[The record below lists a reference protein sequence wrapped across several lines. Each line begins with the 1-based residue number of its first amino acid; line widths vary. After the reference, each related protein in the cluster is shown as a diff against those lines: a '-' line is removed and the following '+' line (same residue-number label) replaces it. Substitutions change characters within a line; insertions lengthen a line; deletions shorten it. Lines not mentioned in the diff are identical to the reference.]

1 MRLDGF
7 RFARNNYKSNLPCG
21 FSLESVLALQA
32 LLKLCRMNRA
42 FNRRKD
48 KPTMHTPE
56 ALVRSHVV
64 YNAKFLGITE
74 VEQPKGTDMVR
85 VAVRKLKFQRH
96 IKKSEGQKTPKAEL
110 QISIYGVKILDPK
123 TKEMQHNCQLH
134 RMSFC
139 ADDKTDKR
147 IFTFICTEPETK
159 KHLCYVFDSEKCAE
173 EITLA
178 IGQAFDLAYKK
189 FLESG
194 GKDVETRKQ
203 IGNLQKRIQDLEME
217 NSKLKKKLK
226 ELEDQLMDSRCS
238 PHLHVNVSNEPYILQ
253 KPSALSWCGDDVTS
267 LSSLE
272 ISSVTLT
279 PVSSPDSSQSA
290 SLLTPPPAKP
300 THSQPTSGYIVPRP
314 RAGSIQARAPST
326 DIFDMVPFT
335 PESPITRR
343 LNCNGLSSPYLSPKK
358 DRDIDLFG
366 AEPFDPFICGP
377 AVFTPDIQSKLDEM
391 QEGFQMGLT
400 LEGTVFSLD
409 QVDSRC

>member
-1 MRLDGF
+1 MRLDRLWF
-7 RFARNNYKSNLPCG
+7 TDNIIKITDSCV
-21 FSLESVLALQA
+21 FSLESVLTTQA
-32 LLKLCRMNRA
+32 LLKFCRMNRA
-42 FNRRKD
+42 FNRRKE
-48 KPTMHTPE
+48 KPVMHTPE

-74 VEQPKGTDMVR
+74 VEQPKGTDVVR

-96 IKKSEGQKTPKAEL
+96 IKKSEGQKTPKVEL
-110 QISIYGVKILDPK
+110 HISIYGVKILDLK

-159 KHLCYVFDSEKCAE
+159 KHLCYVFNSEKCAE
-173 EITLA
+173 DITLA

-194 GKDVETRKQ
+194 GKDVETRKH

-217 NSKLKKKLK
+217 NSKLKKKLI
-226 ELEDQLMDSRCS
+226 ELEDQLVDSRCS
-238 PHLHVNVSNEPYILQ
+238 P
-253 KPSALSWCGDDVTS
+253 
-267 LSSLE
+267 
-272 ISSVTLT
+272 
-279 PVSSPDSSQSA
+279 
-290 SLLTPPPAKP
+290 
-300 THSQPTSGYIVPRP
+300 
-314 RAGSIQARAPST
+314 AGSIQATVLST

-335 PESPITRR
+335 PVSPITRR
-343 LNCNGLSSPYLSPKK
+343 VNCNGISSPHYPLPPK

-400 LEGTVFSLD
+400 LKGTVFSLD
-409 QVDSRC
+409 EVDSRC

>member
-1 MRLDGF
+1 
-7 RFARNNYKSNLPCG
+7 
-21 FSLESVLALQA
+21 
-32 LLKLCRMNRA
+32 MNRA
-42 FNRRKD
+42 FTRRKD

-74 VEQPKGTDMVR
+74 VEEPKGTDVVR
-85 VAVRKLKFQRH
+85 VAIRKLKFQKH
-96 IKKSEGQKTPKAEL
+96 IKKSEGQKTPKVEL

-123 TKEMQHNCQLH
+123 TKEMQHSCQLH

-147 IFTFICTEPETK
+147 IFTFICSEPETK

-178 IGQAFDLAYKK
+178 IGQAFDLAYKM

-194 GKDVETRKQ
+194 GKDVEMRKQ

-217 NSKLKKKLK
+217 NFKLKKKLK
-226 ELEDQLMDSRCS
+226 DLEDQMMDSRCS
-238 PHLHVNVSNEPYILQ
+238 PVCS
-253 KPSALSWCGDDVTS
+253 
-267 LSSLE
+267 
-272 ISSVTLT
+272 
-279 PVSSPDSSQSA
+279 
-290 SLLTPPPAKP
+290 
-300 THSQPTSGYIVPRP
+300 
-314 RAGSIQARAPST
+314 AGSIQATALST

-335 PESPITRR
+335 LASPITRR
-343 LNCNGLSSPYLSPKK
+343 ANCNGISSQNNPLPPKDK
-358 DRDIDLFG
+358 DIDLFG

-377 AVFTPDIQSKLDEM
+377 AILTPDIQSKLDEM

-409 QVDSRC
+409 QVDSQC

>member
-1 MRLDGF
+1 MRLDGL
-7 RFARNNYKSNLPCG
+7 RVEGNNYKINLPCG
-21 FSLESVLALQA
+21 LPLQSVLSLQA
-32 LLKLCRMNRA
+32 LLKLSRMNRA

-48 KPTMHTPE
+48 KPSMHTPE
-56 ALVRSHVV
+56 ALVKSHVV

-74 VEQPKGTDMVR
+74 VDQPKGTDMVR

-96 IKKSEGQKTPKAEL
+96 IKKSEGHKTPKVEL

-123 TKEMQHNCQLH
+123 SKEMLHNCQLH

-226 ELEDQLMDSRCS
+226 ELEDQLTDPRCS
-238 PHLHVNVSNEPYILQ
+238 P
-253 KPSALSWCGDDVTS
+253 T
-267 LSSLE
+267 
-272 ISSVTLT
+272 
-279 PVSSPDSSQSA
+279 
-290 SLLTPPPAKP
+290 
-300 THSQPTSGYIVPRP
+300 
-314 RAGSIQARAPST
+314 GSIQARAPST

-343 LNCNGLSSPYLSPKK
+343 LNFNGFSSPYLAPK
-358 DRDIDLFG
+358 DTDIDLFG

-377 AVFTPDIQSKLDEM
+377 TVFTPDMQSKLDEM
-391 QEGFQMGLT
+391 Q
-400 LEGTVFSLD
+400 
-409 QVDSRC
+409 

>member
-1 MRLDGF
+1 MRLDGL
-7 RFARNNYKSNLPCG
+7 RVEGNNYKINLPCG
-21 FSLESVLALQA
+21 LPLQSVLSLQA
-32 LLKLCRMNRA
+32 LLKLSRMNRA

-48 KPTMHTPE
+48 KPSMHTPE
-56 ALVRSHVV
+56 ALVKSHVV

-74 VEQPKGTDMVR
+74 VDQPKGTDMVR

-96 IKKSEGQKTPKAEL
+96 IKKSEGHKTPKVEL

-123 TKEMQHNCQLH
+123 SKEMLHNCQLH

-226 ELEDQLMDSRCS
+226 ELEDQLTDPRCS
-238 PHLHVNVSNEPYILQ
+238 P
-253 KPSALSWCGDDVTS
+253 T
-267 LSSLE
+267 
-272 ISSVTLT
+272 
-279 PVSSPDSSQSA
+279 
-290 SLLTPPPAKP
+290 
-300 THSQPTSGYIVPRP
+300 
-314 RAGSIQARAPST
+314 GSIQARAPST

-343 LNCNGLSSPYLSPKK
+343 LNFNGFSSPYLAPK
-358 DRDIDLFG
+358 DTDIDLFG

-377 AVFTPDIQSKLDEM
+377 TVFTPDMQSKLDEM

-400 LEGTVFSLD
+400 LEGTVFSLEP
-409 QVDSRC
+409 VDSRC

>member
-1 MRLDGF
+1 MRLDGL
-7 RFARNNYKSNLPCG
+7 RFSGNNYKINSPCG
-21 FSLESVLALQA
+21 FSLESVLSLQA
-32 LLKLCRMNRA
+32 LVKLSRMNRA

-48 KPTMHTPE
+48 KPSMHTPE

-64 YNAKFLGITE
+64 YNAKFLGIAE

-96 IKKSEGQKTPKAEL
+96 IKKSEGQKTPKVEL
-110 QISIYGVKILDPK
+110 QISIYGVKIMDPK

-147 IFTFICTEPETK
+147 VFTFICTEPETK

-226 ELEDQLMDSRCS
+226 ELEDQLLDSRCS
-238 PHLHVNVSNEPYILQ
+238 P
-253 KPSALSWCGDDVTS
+253 
-267 LSSLE
+267 
-272 ISSVTLT
+272 
-279 PVSSPDSSQSA
+279 
-290 SLLTPPPAKP
+290 
-300 THSQPTSGYIVPRP
+300 
-314 RAGSIQARAPST
+314 AGSIQARAPST

-343 LNCNGLSSPYLSPKK
+343 LNCNSISSPYLPPKK

-366 AEPFDPFICGP
+366 IEPFDPFICGP

>member
-1 MRLDGF
+1 MRLDRL
-7 RFARNNYKSNLPCG
+7 RFAENYYKIILPCG
-21 FSLESVLALQA
+21 LSLESVLTTQA
-32 LLKLCRMNRA
+32 LLKLNRMNRA
-42 FNRRKD
+42 FTRRKD
-48 KPTMHTPE
+48 KPTIHTPE

-74 VEQPKGTDMVR
+74 VEEPKGTDVVR
-85 VAVRKLKFQRH
+85 VAIRKLKFQKH
-96 IKKSEGQKTPKAEL
+96 IKKSEGQKTPKVEL

-123 TKEMQHNCQLH
+123 TKEMQHSCQLH

-194 GKDVETRKQ
+194 GKDVEMRKQ
-203 IGNLQKRIQDLEME
+203 IGNLQKR
-217 NSKLKKKLK
+217 
-226 ELEDQLMDSRCS
+226 
-238 PHLHVNVSNEPYILQ
+238 
-253 KPSALSWCGDDVTS
+253 
-267 LSSLE
+267 
-272 ISSVTLT
+272 
-279 PVSSPDSSQSA
+279 
-290 SLLTPPPAKP
+290 
-300 THSQPTSGYIVPRP
+300 
-314 RAGSIQARAPST
+314 AGSIQATALST

-335 PESPITRR
+335 PASPITRR
-343 LNCNGLSSPYLSPKK
+343 ANCNGISSQYYPLPPK
-358 DRDIDLFG
+358 DRDIDMFG

-377 AVFTPDIQSKLDEM
+377 AVLTPDIQSKLEEM

>member
-1 MRLDGF
+1 MSFSWVTFL
-7 RFARNNYKSNLPCG
+7 SPNLCPAWTFCR
-21 FSLESVLALQA
+21 SVHCSRDVFEHLISP
-32 LLKLCRMNRA
+32 
-42 FNRRKD
+42 D
-48 KPTMHTPE
+48 
-56 ALVRSHVV
+56 
-64 YNAKFLGITE
+64 
-74 VEQPKGTDMVR
+74 
-85 VAVRKLKFQRH
+85 FQKH
-96 IKKSEGQKTPKAEL
+96 IKKSEGQKTPKVEL

-226 ELEDQLMDSRCS
+226 ELEDQMMDSRCS
-238 PHLHVNVSNEPYILQ
+238 P
-253 KPSALSWCGDDVTS
+253 
-267 LSSLE
+267 
-272 ISSVTLT
+272 
-279 PVSSPDSSQSA
+279 
-290 SLLTPPPAKP
+290 
-300 THSQPTSGYIVPRP
+300 
-314 RAGSIQARAPST
+314 AGSIQARVPST

-343 LNCNGLSSPYLSPKK
+343 LNCNGISSPYLPPKK
-358 DRDIDLFG
+358 DRGGDLFG

-391 QEGFQMGLT
+391 Q
-400 LEGTVFSLD
+400 VSIISLLCFFLIFHLD
-409 QVDSRC
+409 KQQY